1 MDKYEN
7 LSLDNMSRTKRNQDI
22 YNSTDMSDLSRIK
35 TNTNV
40 SVISDAPKEIDLEKI
55 KNYVYSMDS
64 EEEEK
69 RKKLLLEITEE
80 EPVKEVTRKE
90 EKNYDIN
97 SVLERAKDKR
107 NSDYEVDRH
116 RKLSNTQIDIL
127 KNIKI
132 KEDKIEETRDPDIT
146 GPIDELNTEEKT
158 IVDLIQDIQSHGK
171 KKDLFEDLMGGNDD
185 TVVAPIELEASK
197 NENLKEELLNMT
209 RDLESIKVPENEF
222 THEINL
228 EKELLKDN
236 INNDLDELFARDADP
251 DDDEDEEETDEIEE
265 VDTDELEEV
274 ENDEE
279 EYEDD
284 TEENPK
290 VKEVDK
296 SFYSNSLTF
305 NKSDFDGFEDLENG
319 VKRSSTLTKVAIFF
333 IVLLL
338 IGTIFLILNFVLGWN
353 IL

>member
-1 MDKYEN
+1 MEKYEDV
-7 LSLDNMSRTKRNQDI
+7 SLDTMSRTKRNQNV
-22 YNSTDMSDLSRIK
+22 YNQTDLGELSRIK

-55 KNYVYSMDS
+55 KNYVYSMDNK
-64 EEEEK
+64 EEDEN
-69 RKKLLLEITEE
+69 RKKLLLEIPEE
-80 EPVKEVTRKE
+80 EPVPEVVRKE
-90 EKNYDIN
+90 EKDYDIN

-132 KEDKIEETRDPDIT
+132 KEDRIEEEKDPDIT

-171 KKDLFEDLMGGNDD
+171 KKDLFEELMGEEDD

-197 NENLKEELLNMT
+197 NDMLKEELLSMT
-209 RDLESIKVPENEF
+209 TDLEAIKMPENEF

-228 EKELLKDN
+228 EKKLLKIEEEKAKGKETEENEEDEE
-236 INNDLDELFARDADP
+236 ITATVDILKDLEATFDADVKMN
-251 DDDEDEEETDEIEE
+251 DDEAEDEEET
-265 VDTDELEEV
+265 
-274 ENDEE
+274 
-279 EYEDD
+279 
-284 TEENPK
+284 PK
-290 VKEVDK
+290 IKEVDK
-296 SFYSNSLTF
+296 SFYSNSMTF
-305 NKSDFDGFEDLENG
+305 NKSDFEGFEDLESG
-319 VKRSSTLTKVAIFF
+319 VKKSSALTKVAIFF

-338 IGTIFLILNFVLGWN
+338 LGTVFLILNFVLDWN
-353 IL
+353 LL